1 MVAGYPGIWKIAH
14 AAKSQIDRCRR
25 MTLPVPGRMAMVI
38 REHLSIVDAVRRH
51 DGPAA
56 MAAMR
61 KHLGTLLPDLVHLKA
76 EHPDYF
82 A

>member
-1 MVAGYPGIWKIAH
+1 
-14 AAKSQIDRCRR
+14 
-25 MTLPVPGRMAMVI
+25 PGRMSMVI

-56 MAAMR
+56 VAAMR
-61 KHLGTLLPDLVHLKA
+61 KHLGTLLPDLVHLRA
-76 EHPDYF
+76 QHPDYF